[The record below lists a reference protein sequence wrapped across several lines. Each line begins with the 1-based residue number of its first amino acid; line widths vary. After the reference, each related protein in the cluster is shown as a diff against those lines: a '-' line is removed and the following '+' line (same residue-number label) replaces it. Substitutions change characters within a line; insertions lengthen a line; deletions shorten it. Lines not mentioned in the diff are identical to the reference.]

1 MREYNMK
8 GAFMGFGIY
17 NDENMRRTNFTEI
30 NNDEKKFR
38 MRKKMLTAKKFQFFL
53 KVMEKIKK
61 HISRMIKVTWK
72 KLI

>member
-1 MREYNMK
+1 
-8 GAFMGFGIY
+8 MGFGIY